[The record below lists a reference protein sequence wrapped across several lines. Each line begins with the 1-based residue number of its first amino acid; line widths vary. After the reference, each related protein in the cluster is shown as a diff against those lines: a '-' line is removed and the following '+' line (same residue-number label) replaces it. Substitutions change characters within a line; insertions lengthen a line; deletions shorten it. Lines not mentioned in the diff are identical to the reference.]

1 MAQAGTFCLR
11 LSLRGSVPPGKKSIL
26 HKIIDGMWVRHREL
40 LTRAFKFLTRVE
52 IILYELDTIFSFSN
66 TVFKL

>member
-11 LSLRGSVPPGKKSIL
+11 LSLRDSVPPGKKSIL
-26 HKIIDGMWVRHREL
+26 RKIIDGMWVRHREL
-40 LTRAFKFLTRVE
+40 LTRAFKFLSSVE
-52 IILYELDTIFSFSN
+52 IILCELYTIFSFSN